1 MRDRIILFAVVAA
14 VGVIAV
20 AAVAGAWSKSH
31 RTVGAGA
38 PTEASA
44 PMSPH
49 DMATKTG
56 NMLPSEYWS
65 HPF

>member
-14 VGVIAV
+14 AGVATVAV
-20 AAVAGAWSKSH
+20 IAGAWSKSH

-49 DMATKTG
+49 DMTIKTG
-56 NMLPSEYWS
+56 NLLPEYWS